1 MGTLKRLTRHD
12 WTRRIACWFVAQYIR
27 FVRWTGLWRARNDG
41 VPKRLWAEG
50 QPFILAFWHGRLLM
64 MPYCWNP
71 SIKISMLISQHVDGQ
86 LIARTVSHFGIAT
99 VAGSSSKGGVAALR
113 RILGVLKAGECVGF
127 TPDGPRGPRGRA
139 SPGVVY
145 AARLA
150 GVPIVPCSYGVT
162 RRCVLGSWDRFVL
175 ALPFA
180 RGVFLWG
187 DPIEVARDS
196 DAAAIERAR
205 LMVEERLNELG
216 RMADALCG
224 TAPIEPDSAPVGFA
238 ADEIVSDL
246 APAEI
251 AAEVETPRG
260 RAAAG
265 S

>member
-27 FVRWTGLWRARNDG
+27 IVRRTGFWRVENER

-64 MPYCWNP
+64 MPYSWSP
-71 SIKISMLISQHVDGQ
+71 KVKINMLISQHVDGQ

-99 VAGSSSKGGVAALR
+99 VAGSSSRGGVAALR
-113 RILGVLKAGECVGF
+113 RILGALKAGECVGF

-139 SPGVVY
+139 SPGIVY

-162 RRCVLGSWDRFVL
+162 RRRVLGSWDRFVL

-187 DPIEVARDS
+187 DPIEVARNG

-216 RMADALCG
+216 RRADAMCG
-224 TAPIEPDSAPVGFA
+224 TEPIEPDSDPVGFA
-238 ADEIVSDL
+238 ADEIASDL

-251 AAEVETPRG
+251 AAEAPPE